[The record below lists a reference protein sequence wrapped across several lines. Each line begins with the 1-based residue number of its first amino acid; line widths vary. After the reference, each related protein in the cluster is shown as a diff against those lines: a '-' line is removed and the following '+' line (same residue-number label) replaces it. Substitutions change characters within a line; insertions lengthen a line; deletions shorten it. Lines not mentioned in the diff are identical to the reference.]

1 MACLPPK
8 PNPTELRLPVWAE
21 QYRIEDYRN
30 VNCRSY
36 ARCIDAAVREDWEGF
51 TCQKCALFHRDEAPR
66 ADSLAFDQPADY
78 GQP

>member
-8 PNPTELRLPVWAE
+8 PNPTELRLPIWAE

-30 VNCRSY
+30 VHCRLY

-51 TCQKCALFHRDEAPR
+51 TCQKCALFRRDEAPH
-66 ADSLAFDQPADY
+66 AASHAFDQPADN
-78 GQP
+78 GRP